1 MAHLYDEAALSRRD
15 KGKLIVELAKTVK
28 TLKTETNRRA
38 KLPLI
43 KRILEIVKILKGA
56 TVANPT
62 VQETTAIQEV
72 ATEDT
77 EFTKFTKDKKILIEI
92 KEKKHPLMTS
102 PELRDVIS
110 DILKKYNDKKKDA
123 SMQEVA
129 DDMVNTCMEA
139 IDAWADFVE
148 DYIKTETNGAIS

>member
-77 EFTKFTKDKKILIEI
+77 EFTKDKKILIEI

-129 DDMVNTCMEA
+129 DDVVNTCMEA

-148 DYIKTETNGAIS
+148 EYIKTETNGAIS

>member
-1 MAHLYDEAALSRRD
+1 MDQIYDEAALSRRER
-15 KGKLIVELAKTVK
+15 GKLVIELTQTVGK
-28 TLKTETNRRA
+28 LKAETNRRA

-56 TVANPT
+56 SVSNPA
-62 VQETTAIQEV
+62 VQETTAVQEV
-72 ATEDT
+72 AREDT
-77 EFTKFTKDKKILIEI
+77 ELTKDKKVLIEI

-148 DYIKTETNGAIS
+148 EYIKTETNGAIS